1 MKAAR
6 PTVGQL
12 TTCHG
17 LPARIIKVHPFGTI
31 DVVQIATGRAYRI
44 TGLAFL

>member
-1 MKAAR
+1 MNTTR

-31 DVVQIATGRAYRI
+31 DVVQIRTGRSFRI
-44 TGLAFL
+44 TGLGFL